1 MEIATEAHKNHWRWD
16 GKTPYIHH
24 PREVVKIL
32 YRQGFDL
39 TVPTDVTVLS
49 AAWLHDVVED
59 TEETIETLKERGVD
73 VATLFIVNLLTKRKS
88 DSYDVYLANIK
99 KNQLASAVKQAD
111 ITHNLSDLKK
121 GTLRDKYLVSL
132 LYLTS

>member
-59 TEETIETLKERGVD
+59 TEETIETLKDRGVD

>member
-73 VATLFIVNLLTKRKS
+73 IATLFIVNLLTKRKS

>member
-1 MEIATEAHKNHWRWD
+1 MEIATEAHKDHWRWD

-24 PREVVKIL
+24 PREVVKAL

-59 TEETIETLKERGVD
+59 TDETFDTLKQKGVD
-73 VATLFIVNLLTKRKS
+73 IATLFIVKLLTKNS
-88 DSYDVYLANIK
+88 SLAYDEYLAKIK
-99 KNQLASAVKQAD
+99 SNELACAIKVAD
-111 ITHNLSDLKK
+111 ITHNLSDIHK
-121 GTLRDKYLVSL
+121 GSLRDKYLVSL